1 MRTVSLRIDDKQ
13 IAGIEKVKQFLP
25 TSDTSFVYRYVLEKG
40 LKEILLEKAISEYV
54 AGRASTGRAAEI
66 AGLDWEEMN
75 LELAK
80 RGIEMHYGE
89 KELKE
94 DLEIDA

>member
-1 MRTVSLRIDDKQ
+1 MRTVSLRVDDKQ

-54 AGRASTGRAAEI
+54 AQRASTGRAAEI
-66 AGLDWEEMN
+66 AGISWEEMN
-75 LELAK
+75 HELAK
-80 RGIEMHYGE
+80 RGIMMHYDE
-89 KELKE
+89 KDLRE
-94 DLEIDA
+94 DLSV

>member
-1 MRTVSLRIDDKQ
+1 MRTVSLRVDEKQ
-13 IAGIEKVKQFLP
+13 IKEIEKVKQFLP

-66 AGLDWEEMN
+66 AGIDWEEMN
-75 LELAK
+75 YELAK
-80 RGIEMHYGE
+80 RGIMMHYGE

-94 DLEIDA
+94 DMEIDV